1 MIILDTTVLAYAVG
15 EEHPLRE
22 PCRRLLAA
30 HASATIE
37 ATTTIE
43 VLQEFAHIRARRRT
57 REDAAKLTRLYMVAF
72 EPIVTTVDDLDAGLS
87 LFEEHPEL
95 GAFDAVV
102 AAVALRRG
110 AEALVSADRAFASVP
125 NLSWMDPAT
134 PAIDQLIG
142 ILPRSRSGRADS
154 APED

>member
-1 MIILDTTVLAYAVG
+1 VIILDTTVLVYAVG
-15 EEHPLRE
+15 DEHPLRE

-57 REDAAKLTRLYMVAF
+57 REDAAALTRSYAAAL
-72 EPIVTTVDDLDAGLS
+72 EPIVTTLADLDAGLS
-87 LFEEHPEL
+87 LFEAHPEL
-95 GAFDAVV
+95 GAFDAVL
-102 AAVALRRG
+102 AAVAVGRG
-110 AEALVSADRAFASVP
+110 ADALVSADRAFASVP
-125 NLSWMDPAT
+125 NLRWVDPST

-142 ILPRSRSGRADS
+142 S
-154 APED
+154 